1 MVQKKDLEIVKRFK
15 KKLSK
20 KIPVEKVILF
30 GSRATGK
37 IHKWSDFDLVIVSDE
52 FEGQKSFKR
61 GIGFREDWGYK
72 YPVDFL
78 CYTKEEF
85 DRLKKRPTIVKNA
98 VEEGIEI

>member
-1 MVQKKDLEIVKRFK
+1 MGKKKDLEIIRKFK

-20 KIPVEKVILF
+20 KIPVKKMILF

-37 IHKWSDFDLVIVSDE
+37 THKWSDFDVVVVSND
-52 FEGQKSFKR
+52 FEGKKSFER
-61 GIGFREDWGYK
+61 GLGFYDDWGYD

-78 CYTKEEF
+78 CYTPEEF
-85 DRLKKRPTIVKNA
+85 DKLKKRPTIVKNA